1 MPFVTEYRES
11 SQYIGTNGQ
20 DLADWLDG
28 SYTVLSDTGSVL
40 VLRDSE
46 GTRKTIQLNGW
57 LIRDGGGTLVW
68 HGTDAAYTAGWTVLP

>member
-1 MPFVTEYRES
+1 MPFVTEFRES
-11 SQYIGTNGQ
+11 NQYIGTNGQ

-57 LIRDGGGTLVW
+57 LIRDGGGTLAW
-68 HGTDAAYTAGWTVLP
+68 HGSAALYAAQWVTLP